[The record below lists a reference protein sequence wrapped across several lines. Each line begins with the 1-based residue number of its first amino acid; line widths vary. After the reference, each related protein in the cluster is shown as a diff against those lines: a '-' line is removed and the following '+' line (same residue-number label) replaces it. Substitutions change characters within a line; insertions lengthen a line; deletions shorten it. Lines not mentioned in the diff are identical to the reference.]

1 MFYEML
7 AGGLVLLRHQRPQTA
22 ALWSIFAPALT
33 VSAVYDK
40 HFLVDGTATHGV
52 SGGPAFCSTT
62 GGLRIVGSISAYLPN
77 LVEKGAFHGL
87 SVITHAFAHGDIKVT
102 GG

>member
-33 VSAVYDK
+33 Y
-40 HFLVDGTATHGV
+40 
-52 SGGPAFCSTT
+52 
-62 GGLRIVGSISAYLPN
+62 GLLPGC
-77 LVEKGAFHGL
+77 LLFPVCRTVVCESFHVFRRHELDVMPLEELAAKALPG
-87 SVITHAFAHGDIKVT
+87 F
-102 GG
+102 